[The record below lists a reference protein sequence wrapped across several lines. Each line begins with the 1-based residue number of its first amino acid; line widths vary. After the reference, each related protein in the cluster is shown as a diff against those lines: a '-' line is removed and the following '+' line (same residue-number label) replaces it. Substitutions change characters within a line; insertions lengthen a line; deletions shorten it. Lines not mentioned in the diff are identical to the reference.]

1 MKKRNPNKRPIK
13 TDSAVNMQKPEDK
26 TAVLAEQ
33 PDNNAVEVEVDAVNH
48 DVDANTYE
56 RNINNCQTN
65 SESEIQPNSEVVDS
79 VIISNNDGEV
89 EPTDAVDNSQQSN
102 EVAEVAEVEEVAE
115 EASRS
120 KKAISLIKKF
130 CKRYFIDAFSG
141 MAQGLFCTLIAG
153 TILGMVGNWIKD
165 AGTDSG
171 IAVGKFV
178 LSVANIAK
186 TLMGAGIGIGIA
198 HALKA
203 KKLVLFTAAVAGF
216 VGAFADKIIAG
227 NLALTLGAPGNP
239 IGSYVVAVL
248 AIEIGNLVCGKTKVD
263 IVVVPLTMMIVS
275 MLSCYVSWPFIQ
287 LVNVIGKGVA
297 LATTVTPEA
306 MGIIVA
312 VVMGIL
318 LTLPTS
324 SAAIWVA
331 IAAPVIAGN
340 EVGSDMYNAI
350 LLAGGAATVGCA
362 CQMVGF
368 AVESFRENKFGGLI
382 AQGLGTSMLQI
393 PNLMRHPQIIIPPV
407 IASIIAGPLS
417 TCVFELRCGASG
429 GGMGTS
435 GLVGMFDVIEQSK
448 GAIPDWKLGLGI
460 VLCMFVIPTVVC
472 IAVSELM
479 RKKKWIKPEHLKLD
493 L

>member
-1 MKKRNPNKRPIK
+1 MQQNNDLIDKNQDQTTQDQAEKLIDNNPTANDSEQLDETLCDTIEEEVQPTCEDCEASKEQDEPKQKKKITGK
-13 TDSAVNMQKPEDK
+13 D
-26 TAVLAEQ
+26 VLAI
-33 PDNNAVEVEVDAVNH
+33 V
-48 DVDANTYE
+48 
-56 RNINNCQTN
+56 
-65 SESEIQPNSEVVDS
+65 
-79 VIISNNDGEV
+79 
-89 EPTDAVDNSQQSN
+89 
-102 EVAEVAEVEEVAE
+102 
-115 EASRS
+115 
-120 KKAISLIKKF
+120 KKG

-153 TILGMVGNWIKD
+153 TILAMFGNWIKD
-165 AGTDSG
+165 AGTDAG
-171 IAVGKFV
+171 IKVGEFV

-203 KKLVLFTAAVAGF
+203 SKLVMFTAAVAGF

-227 NLALTLGAPGNP
+227 NLALSLGAPGNP
-239 IGSYVVAVL
+239 IGSYVVSVL
-248 AIEIGNLVCGKTKVD
+248 AIEIGSLVTGKTKVD
-263 IVVVPLTMMIVS
+263 IVVVPLTMMVVS
-275 MLSCYVSWPFIQ
+275 MLACYVSWPFIE

-312 VVMGIL
+312 MVMGIL

-331 IAAPVIAGN
+331 IATPVLAANPAGS
-340 EVGSDMYNAI
+340 ELHNAI
-350 LLAGGAATVGCA
+350 LLAGGAAVVGCA

-368 AVESFRENKFGGLI
+368 AVQSFRENKWGGLI

-393 PNLMRHPQIIIPPV
+393 PNLMRHPQIMLPPIV
-407 IASIIAGPLS
+407 ASVIAGPLA
-417 TCVFELRCGASG
+417 TCVFDLRCGASG

-435 GLVGMFDVIEQSK
+435 GLVGLFDTIECSQ
-448 GAIPDWKLGLGI
+448 GVIPDWKLGVGI
-460 VLCMFVIPTVVC
+460 VLCMFVIPVVVC
-472 IAVSELM
+472 VGLSELM
-479 RKKKWIKPEHLKLD
+479 RKKGWFKPEYLKLD

>member
-13 TDSAVNMQKPEDK
+13 TNSAVNVQKTEDK
-26 TAVLAEQ
+26 TTVLAEQ
-33 PDNNAVEVEVDAVNH
+33 LEENVVEINDATSVSEREVQFDGQG
-48 DVDANTYE
+48 E
-56 RNINNCQTN
+56 PPIC
-65 SESEIQPNSEVVDS
+65 EDS
-79 VIISNNDGEV
+79 LN
-89 EPTDAVDNSQQSN
+89 QQSENPTYVENANNN
-102 EVAEVAEVEEVAE
+102 ESNEVAEVEEVAE

-165 AGTDSG
+165 AGTDAG
-171 IAVGKFV
+171 VAVGKFV

-216 VGAFADKIIAG
+216 VGAFADKIIA
-227 NLALTLGAPGNP
+227 NDFITLADGTTVLALGAPGNP
-239 IGSYVVAVL
+239 IGAYVVAVL

>member
-1 MKKRNPNKRPIK
+1 MEENVNGTDQIK
-13 TDSAVNMQKPEDK
+13 ETDTESDVVQITDSDA
-26 TAVLAEQ
+26 AE
-33 PDNNAVEVEVDAVNH
+33 H
-48 DVDANTYE
+48 
-56 RNINNCQTN
+56 QT
-65 SESEIQPNSEVVDS
+65 ESEKNPRNGILKDFADRPKK
-79 VIISNNDGEV
+79 
-89 EPTDAVDNSQQSN
+89 
-102 EVAEVAEVEEVAE
+102 
-115 EASRS
+115 S
-120 KKAISLIKKF
+120 KKVTALIKSA

-153 TILGMVGNWIKD
+153 TILAMFGNWINE
-165 AGTDSG
+165 AGTAAG

-203 KKLVLFTAAVAGF
+203 KKLVLFSAAVAGLA
-216 VGAFADKIIAG
+216 GAFADKIIDG
-227 NLALTLGAPGNP
+227 NFTLALGAPGNP
-239 IGSYVVAVL
+239 IGSYVVAVI
-248 AIEIGNLVCGKTKVD
+248 AIEIGNLICGKTKVD
-263 IVVVPLTMMIVS
+263 IVVVPLSMMLLS
-275 MLSCYVSWPFIQ
+275 MLACYVSWPFIQ
-287 LVNVIGKGVA
+287 FVNIIGKGVA

-331 IAAPVIAGN
+331 IATPVLTSNA
-340 EVGSDMYNAI
+340 VGSDMYNAI

-368 AVESFRENKFGGLI
+368 AVQSFRENKFGGLI

-393 PNLMRHPQIIIPPV
+393 PNLMRHPQIIVPPI

-417 TCVFELRCGASG
+417 TCVFDLRCGASG

-435 GLVGMFDVIEQSK
+435 GLVGMFDVIAYSQ
-448 GAIPDWKLGLGI
+448 GQIPDWKLGLGI
-460 VLCMFVIPTVVC
+460 VMCMFVIPAVVC
-472 IAVSELM
+472 FAVSEFM
-479 RKKKWIKPEHLKLD
+479 RKKNWIKPEYLRLE

>member
-1 MKKRNPNKRPIK
+1 MEEKSI
-13 TDSAVNMQKPEDK
+13 DVAQ
-26 TAVLAEQ
+26 TADAEQ
-33 PDNNAVEVEVDAVNH
+33 ETDKQIS
-48 DVDANTYE
+48 DAN
-56 RNINNCQTN
+56 INGK
-65 SESEIQPNSEVVDS
+65 SE
-79 VIISNNDGEV
+79 DGILKEYSSR
-89 EPTDAVDNSQQSN
+89 PKKTKKI
-102 EVAEVAEVEEVAE
+102 AEVL
-115 EASRS
+115 
-120 KKAISLIKKF
+120 KKA

-153 TILGMVGNWIKD
+153 TILAMFGNWIHG
-165 AGTDSG
+165 AGTDAG

-203 KKLVLFTAAVAGF
+203 KKLVLFSAAVAGL
-216 VGAFADKIIAG
+216 VGAFADKIIDG
-227 NLALTLGAPGNP
+227 NLTLTLGAPGNP
-239 IGSYVVAVL
+239 IGSYVVAVI
-248 AIEIGNLVCGKTKVD
+248 AIEIGNLICGKTKVD
-263 IVVVPLTMMIVS
+263 IVVVPLGMMIIS
-275 MLSCYVSWPFIQ
+275 MLACYASWPFIQ

-331 IAAPVIAGN
+331 IATPVLAN
-340 EVGSDMYNAI
+340 NAVGSDMYNAI

-368 AVESFRENKFGGLI
+368 AVQSFRENKWGGLI

-417 TCVFELRCGASG
+417 TCVFDLRCGASG

-435 GLVGMFDVIEQSK
+435 GLVGMFDVIAYSQ
-448 GAIPDWKLGLGI
+448 GQIPDWKLGLGI
-460 VLCMFVIPTVVC
+460 VLCMFVIPAVVC
-472 IAVSELM
+472 FAVSEFM
-479 RKKKWIKPEHLKLD
+479 RKKKWIKPEYLKLE

>member
-1 MKKRNPNKRPIK
+1 MEENINGTDQIK
-13 TDSAVNMQKPEDK
+13 ETDTESDVEQITDSDA
-26 TAVLAEQ
+26 AE
-33 PDNNAVEVEVDAVNH
+33 H
-48 DVDANTYE
+48 
-56 RNINNCQTN
+56 QT
-65 SESEIQPNSEVVDS
+65 ESEKNPRNGILKDFADRPKK
-79 VIISNNDGEV
+79 
-89 EPTDAVDNSQQSN
+89 
-102 EVAEVAEVEEVAE
+102 
-115 EASRS
+115 S
-120 KKAISLIKKF
+120 KKVTALIKSA

-153 TILGMVGNWIKD
+153 TILAMFGNWINE
-165 AGTDSG
+165 AGTAAG

-203 KKLVLFTAAVAGF
+203 KKLVLFSAAVAGLA
-216 VGAFADKIIAG
+216 GAFADKIIDG
-227 NLALTLGAPGNP
+227 NFTLALGAPGNP
-239 IGSYVVAVL
+239 IGSYVVAVI
-248 AIEIGNLVCGKTKVD
+248 AIEIGNLICGKTKVD
-263 IVVVPLTMMIVS
+263 IVVVPLSMMLLS
-275 MLSCYVSWPFIQ
+275 MLACYVSWPFIQ
-287 LVNVIGKGVA
+287 FVNIIGKGVA

-331 IAAPVIAGN
+331 IATPVLTSNA
-340 EVGSDMYNAI
+340 VGSDMYNAI

-368 AVESFRENKFGGLI
+368 AVQSFRENKFGGLI

-393 PNLMRHPQIIIPPV
+393 PNLMRHPQIIVPPI

-417 TCVFELRCGASG
+417 TCVFDLRCGASG

-435 GLVGMFDVIEQSK
+435 GLVGMFDVIAYSQ
-448 GAIPDWKLGLGI
+448 GQIPDWKLGLGI
-460 VLCMFVIPTVVC
+460 VMCMFVIPAVVC
-472 IAVSELM
+472 FAVSEFM
-479 RKKKWIKPEHLKLD
+479 RKKNWIKPEYLRLE